1 MKKIILILCCFS
13 QLLIFIGC
21 SSGKYVVSANGD
33 KTEVTLKDGYKFV
46 SEIVCIQDTA
56 IIFATMPV
64 NPLDFPNLFFEPI
77 QEIKSITIQGYD
89 GSGWGS
95 SVLLFQVIPA
105 ALMFGAAASYSEG
118 GSGALAVGL
127 VCAIPAAITAILF
140 ATSEGET
147 PQWTKELPISEID
160 NLKKY
165 SRYPEGMNQ
174 EVLSNLLKKYNQ
186 TGITRIIKRQ

>member
-1 MKKIILILCCFS
+1 MKKLILTLCGFF
-13 QLLIFIGC
+13 QLLIFISC

-33 KTEVTLKDGYKFV
+33 KAEVTRIDGYKFV
-46 SEIVCIQDTA
+46 GEIICIQDTA
-56 IIFATMPV
+56 IIFATLPV
-64 NPLDFPNLFFEPI
+64 NPLDFPQLFFEPI
-77 QEIKSITIQGYD
+77 EEMRSITIQGYD
-89 GSGWGS
+89 GSGWGG
-95 SVLLFQVIPA
+95 SVLIFQVLPA

-127 VCAIPAAITAILF
+127 VCAIPAAITTLLF

-147 PQWTKELPISEID
+147 PQWTDKLPISEID

-186 TGITRIIKRQ
+186 KGITRIIKR